1 MVQLL
6 GNDKLK
12 TLYGNVVE
20 NSDESQ
26 MWLKLAEY
34 GKKGAFK
41 TDKTFSELVELML
54 QIKEIQER
62 GKSKK
67 ALRYSEHLHH
77 FFSLLSDSSREY
89 NIFRKMLTG
98 MDPRSIR

>member
-6 GNDKLK
+6 KLK
-12 TLYGNVVE
+12 TLYGNAVE
-20 NSDESQ
+20 DSDESQ
-26 MWLKLAEY
+26 MWSKLAEY

-41 TDKTFSELVELML
+41 TNKTFRELAELML
-54 QIKEIQER
+54 QIKEIQEQE
-62 GKSKK
+62 KSKK

-89 NIFRKMLTG
+89 GIFRKMLGG
-98 MDPRSIR
+98 MDPQSIR

>member
-1 MVQLL
+1 MQLKNRMNAKC
-6 GNDKLK
+6 GQNWP
-12 TLYGNVVE
+12 NME
-20 NSDESQ
+20 
-26 MWLKLAEY
+26 
-34 GKKGAFK
+34 KKGAFK
-41 TDKTFSELVELML
+41 TDKTFSELAELML
-54 QIKEIQER
+54 QIKKIQEQ

-89 NIFRKMLTG
+89 GIFRKMLGG

>member
-12 TLYGNVVE
+12 TLYGNAVE
-20 NSDESQ
+20 ESDECQ
-26 MWLKLAEY
+26 MWTKLAEF
-34 GKKGAFK
+34 GKKGSFK

-54 QIKEIQER
+54 QIKKIQEQ
-62 GKSKK
+62 GKSKR

-89 NIFRKMLTG
+89 NIFRKMLGG